1 MVKGRRRWRRPWAFF
16 RSIFQSL
23 PHWGPRASANK
34 PSDPPSSTH
43 APTSHGLGIALPSTV
58 IENMGEA
65 IAAAAGVDSSVAS
78 GTPSTVTV
86 HYTCAENNIVPAC
99 RINHTSSQ
107 STKKAMSEVQGPLSV
122 GTAHLESSMRSEKEI
137 IIPLPP
143 PWEPIPAQ
151 GGAEAPEVSSG
162 GGGGGDDD
170 DDDNDDDD
178 DDDDD
183 FFTPTATVVTADP
196 NITIEVLAA
205 LDSQARASIMKKSIQ
220 EQAKLILEP
229 CNLVLLPL
237 GSTLNNYKIS
247 VLGIVR
253 DVDWYF
259 AATARTYTTDFY
271 VVDIEEF
278 DVVIGQPT
286 IKQYGLLRKHTEIP
300 RRVLR
305 RL

>member
-34 PSDPPSSTH
+34 PLDPPSSTH

-65 IAAAAGVDSSVAS
+65 IVAAAGVDSSVAS
-78 GTPSTVTV
+78 GTPSPTVTV
-86 HYTCAENNIVPAC
+86 HYTCAENNAVPAC
-99 RINHTSSQ
+99 RIDHTSSQ
-107 STKKAMSEVQGPLSV
+107 STQKAMSEIQGPLSV
-122 GTAHLESSMRSEKEI
+122 GNAHLESSERSEKEI
-137 IIPLPP
+137 IIPLPLP
-143 PWEPIPAQ
+143 LEPIPAQ
-151 GGAEAPEVSSG
+151 GGPEAPEVSSG
-162 GGGGGDDD
+162 DD
-170 DDDNDDDD
+170 DDDD

-259 AATARTYTTDFY
+259 AATAHTYTTDFY